1 MGISIKYG
9 GLLTTVQDA
18 GRKGYQTSGFGVSG
32 VMDQRSYQIANMLL
46 SNDPEEAV
54 LEATVMGPEILFL
67 EHNLF
72 AVTGG
77 DFAPSLDGKPID
89 NYAVYLGQKGS
100 VLKLSFAKEGA
111 RAYIAFAGG
120 LDIPM
125 VMGSRS
131 TNLKCRLGGFHGR
144 KLEAGDEI
152 AFRAPVTELPNMYK
166 RYEKI
171 REFSER
177 EITLRIVPGP
187 QDDYFSEEGMHTFF
201 NSAYKVGQESDR
213 MGYRLEGEAIAAKKG
228 VDIISDGIAFG
239 SIQVPASGMPIIMM
253 ADRQTTGGY
262 AKIGTVITT
271 DLPKL
276 AQSMPGTVIHF
287 EPVTVEEAQ
296 RLRRKEVRRLKHL
309 KHCVS

>member
-1 MGISIKYG
+1 MGIRLING

-18 GRKGYQTSGFGVSG
+18 GRKGHQSSGFGVSG

-67 EHNLF
+67 EDNLF

-77 DFAPSLDGKPID
+77 DFEPTLDGKQID
-89 NYAVYLGQKGS
+89 NYTVYLGRKGS

-120 LDIPM
+120 LDIPV

-131 TNLKCRLGGFHGR
+131 TNLKCKIGGYQGR

-171 REFSER
+171 REFSEK
-177 EITLRIVPGP
+177 EITLRVVLGP
-187 QDDYFSEEGMHTFF
+187 QEDYFTEEGIHTFF
-201 NSAYKVGQESDR
+201 NSPYKVGQESDR
-213 MGYRLEGEAIAAKKG
+213 MGFRLEGEAIASKNG
-228 VDIISDGIAFG
+228 VDIISDGIAPG

-262 AKIGTVITT
+262 AKIATVITT

-276 AQSMPGTVIHF
+276 AQSMPGTVVHF
-287 EPVTVEEAQ
+287 QQVTVEEAQ
-296 RLRRKEVRRLKHL
+296 KIRKKENRALKFL

>member
-1 MGISIKYG
+1 MGISIVNG

-18 GRKGYQTSGFGVSG
+18 GRKGYQSSGFGVSG

-54 LEATVMGPEILFL
+54 LEATVMGPEILFR
-67 EHNLF
+67 EDNLF

-77 DFAPSLDGKPID
+77 DFASMLDGKPID
-89 NYAVYLGQKGS
+89 NYAVYLGHKGS
-100 VLKLSFAKEGA
+100 VLKLSFAREGA

-120 LDIPM
+120 MDIPV

-131 TNLKCRLGGFHGR
+131 TNLKCKIGGFQGR

-171 REFSER
+171 REFSEK
-177 EITLRIVPGP
+177 EITLRVVPGP
-187 QDDYFSEEGMHTFF
+187 QEDYFSEKGIHTFF
-201 NSAYKVGQESDR
+201 NSAYRVGQESDR
-213 MGYRLEGEAIAAKKG
+213 MGYRLEGEPIASKEG

-262 AKIGTVITT
+262 AKIATVITT

-287 EPVTVEEAQ
+287 KQITVEEAQ
-296 RLRRKEVRRLKHL
+296 RLRKKEIRMLKHL
-309 KHCVS
+309 KHRVS